1 MGRVSDVNEGPVR
14 LAEQSCVFDNY
25 VVDSC
30 VVHFIRQHDAA
41 KESKMQAALH
51 AGLTE

>member
-1 MGRVSDVNEGPVR
+1 MPRSGCPHLD
-14 LAEQSCVFDNY
+14 DY